1 MFLSQSLSISKS
13 SVFFILISILFFN
26 LSASEDCC
34 GGQLNEGVVNT
45 LDEKAFL
52 KEDSAPVL
60 ASPISSESKT
70 LKMKVKELPLLRNQ
84 QRKDAG
90 GQESRSTKVMLRKR
104 SRPQKVA
111 ADQRK
116 LLREMLRNHR
126 TNQVKS
132 HLKMASSLM
141 SSSTIHLKWSPK
153 RPTRRE
159 ELNQLLDL
167 KAAKRKVRINLHQK
181 QRSRKLSQKRRNR
194 NLHQNRKK
202 LRLKRKLK
210 RQFLKIQMQR
220 C

>member
-1 MFLSQSLSISKS
+1 MSRLRIIAKPSTTANKIREFRSPRPMKYSYSMSTITPMSRTRRKGFWS
-13 SVFFILISILFFN
+13 SRLRRR
-26 LSASEDCC
+26 
-34 GGQLNEGVVNT
+34 
-45 LDEKAFL
+45 K
-52 KEDSAPVL
+52 
-60 ASPISSESKT
+60 SESKT
-70 LKMKVKELPLLRNQ
+70 LKMKVKELPLLRNH

-126 TNQVKS
+126 TNQVKNR
-132 HLKMASSLM
+132 LKTASSLM
-141 SSSTIHLKWSPK
+141 SSSTIQLKWSPK
-153 RPTRRE
+153 RTTRRE

-167 KAAKRKVRINLHQK
+167 KAAKRKVRINLHRK
-181 QRSRKLSQKRRNR
+181 KRSRKLSQKRRNR
-194 NLHQNRKK
+194 NLHQNRRK